1 MQNSAFVTVYWV
13 MSWPVGSSSTPSW
26 VLVHFIAQFC
36 VCLAPNSAPIL
47 WRSRR
52 RILQVTMSGSVVV
65 LLSASS
71 VCWVHVCRDLYG
83 YILVG
88 HLTDLRYQTQW
99 RPRTHTLHSFN
110 KGGLWSFQRLH
121 QLPTCTWSKKKNGQ
135 KKLHFFFDFLKR
147 AEEKV
152 HGVTSLNHSIS
163 QLTRENKVMKE
174 TILDLPACSREPIFF
189 SPGSPSGRRRTLRQS
204 KHRKLLKDTFQSIGF
219 HRHER
224 ERKKM

>member
-1 MQNSAFVTVYWV
+1 M
-13 MSWPVGSSSTPSW
+13 
-26 VLVHFIAQFC
+26 LLHC
-36 VCLAPNSAPIL
+36 C
-47 WRSRR
+47 RR
-52 RILQVTMSGSVVV
+52 QL
-65 LLSASS
+65 
-71 VCWVHVCRDLYG
+71 CWVHICRDLYG

-135 KKLHFFFDFLKR
+135 KKLHFFFYFLKR